1 VRFGFVTIVLGASLA
16 LDATA
21 SAKRGIPGFPLGV
34 AAEEVISTSALLW
47 ARAPKAA
54 T

>member
-1 VRFGFVTIVLGASLA
+1 MRPGLVTIA
-16 LDATA
+16 LVATPALCATA

-34 AAEEVISTSALLW
+34 AAEEVTSTSALLW